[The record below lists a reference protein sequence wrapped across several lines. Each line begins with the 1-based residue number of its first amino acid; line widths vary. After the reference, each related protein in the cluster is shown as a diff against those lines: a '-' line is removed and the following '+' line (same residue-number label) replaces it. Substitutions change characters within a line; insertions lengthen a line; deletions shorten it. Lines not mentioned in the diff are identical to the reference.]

1 MIYVR
6 DVRGLIFL
14 GGIMNILAIDCAT
27 EILSV
32 ALEIGNGEKSIMSA
46 NIDAG
51 HSHSERLLPVIEDLL
66 KQANIAPADIDLFLC
81 QRGPGSWTG
90 LRIGFAAVKGL
101 AFAFGKPYISIPSS
115 DLIGEGSPSENAKYG
130 AKDLL
135 KYYAKNAA
143 SLKAD
148 PRSST
153 PIYSGSQVP

>member
-32 ALEIGNGEKSIMSA
+32 ALEMGNGEKQLFSS

-51 HSHSERLLPVIEDLL
+51 HSHSEKLLPVIDELL

-101 AFAFGKPYISIPSS
+101 SFAFGKPYISIPSS
-115 DLIGEGSPSENAKYG
+115 DLISNSEALENSKYG

-153 PIYSGSQVP
+153 PIYLGSQVP